1 VSLVYVTSRFPFGPG
16 EAFLAP
22 EIGAHVAAGCDLRV
36 FPMLPKGGLVH
47 RDAATFIGR
56 TDGVDLRGTAAAGV
70 KNLATRPG
78 RFTRTVVRAGRSRSR
93 AARLRNYAVLLRLGA
108 LIEALDRARATHV
121 HVHWGGASS
130 TLAMAAAEAVGIPWS
145 MTLHRWDIAA
155 NNLLDEK
162 IESAC
167 FTRVIS
173 QAAVADVRAVVPDAD
188 PVVIH
193 MGVTVDARALEPNAA
208 GRHGGCRLLNVA
220 NFVEVK
226 NHRDLVEAF
235 GRLREIPDV
244 TLDLV
249 GAGPLLN
256 EIRELVAS
264 LGLEEKVN
272 LLGPLDHDELLRR
285 LAGREWD
292 GVVLTSAATPD
303 AHEGIP
309 VSLMEA
315 MAAGIPVLATDSGG
329 TRELIGEDAGALV
342 PAGDREGLTSGLA
355 RFVSDPVFRARLATN
370 GHRRVS
376 EEFNAEV
383 SASDLRRLIAS
394 CSA

>member
-22 EIGAHVAAGCDLRV
+22 EISAHVAAGCDLRI

-47 RDAATFIGR
+47 GDAAAFIGR
-56 TDGVDLRGTAAAGV
+56 TDGADLRRASAATV
-70 KNLATRPG
+70 KSVVTRPG
-78 RFTRTVVRAGRSRSR
+78 RFTRAAVRAGRSRSG
-93 AARLRNYAVLLRLGA
+93 AARMRNYAVLLRVGA
-108 LIEALDRARATHV
+108 LIEALDRASATHV
-121 HVHWGGASS
+121 HAHWGGASS
-130 TLAMAAAEAVGIPWS
+130 TLTMVAAEAVGIPWS
-145 MTLHRWDIAA
+145 MTLHRWDIGA
-155 NNLLDEK
+155 NNLLGEK

-173 QAAVADVRAVVPDAD
+173 RAAVADVRAIVPDAD

-193 MGVTVDARALEPNAA
+193 MGVAVEARAQEPAA
-208 GRHGGCRLLNVA
+208 PRGAGCRLLNVA

-226 NHRDLVEAF
+226 NHRDLVESF
-235 GRLREIPDV
+235 GRLRDLPDV

-249 GAGPLLN
+249 GEGPLFP
-256 EIRELVAS
+256 EIRDLVAR
-264 LGLEEKVN
+264 LGLGEKVN

-292 GVVLTSAATPD
+292 GVVLTSAAAPD

-329 TRELIGEDAGALV
+329 TRELIGEEAGALV
-342 PAGDREGLTSGLA
+342 PAGDLDALTSGLA
-355 RFVSDPVFRARLATN
+355 RFVSDPTFRERIGVE

-376 EEFNAEV
+376 QDFNAEV
-383 SASDLRRLIAS
+383 VSRELRRLIAT

>member
-22 EIGAHVAAGCDLRV
+22 EISAHVAAGCELRI

-47 RDAATFIGR
+47 RDAAAFVDR
-56 TDGVDLRGTAAAGV
+56 TDGVDVRRAAAAGM
-70 KNLATRPG
+70 KNLVTRPG
-78 RFTRTVVRAGRSRSR
+78 RSTRAAVRAGRSRSR
-93 AARLRNYAVLLRLGA
+93 AARMRNFAVLLRVGA
-108 LIEALDRARATHV
+108 LIEALERARATHV
-121 HVHWGGASS
+121 HAHWGGASS

-173 QAAVADVRAVVPDAD
+173 RAAVADVRAVVPDAD

-193 MGVTVDARALEPNAA
+193 MGVAVDAKAQELAT
-208 GRHGGCRLLNVA
+208 GRHAGCRLLNVA
-220 NFVEVK
+220 SFVEVK

-235 GRLREIPDV
+235 GPLRDLPDV

-249 GAGPLLN
+249 GSGPLVP

-264 LGLEEKVN
+264 LGLGEKVK
-272 LLGPLDHDELLRR
+272 LLGPLDHDELLCR

-342 PAGDREGLTSGLA
+342 PSGDRGALISALA
-355 RFVSDPVFRARLATN
+355 HFVSDPIFRARIAAN
-370 GHRRVS
+370 GHRRVAQ
-376 EEFNAEV
+376 EFNAEV
-383 SASDLRRLIAS
+383 VASELRRLIAT